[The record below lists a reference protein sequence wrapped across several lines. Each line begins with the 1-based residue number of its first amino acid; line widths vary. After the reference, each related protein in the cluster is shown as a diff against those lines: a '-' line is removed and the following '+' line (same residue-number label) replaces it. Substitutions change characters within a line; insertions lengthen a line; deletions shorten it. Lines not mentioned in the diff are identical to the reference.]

1 MSDHASK
8 RGHALDPLD
17 GVWRP
22 SVVFAAFCIVA
33 TLAAVPLLPFASAA
47 GYVIVFSCGAALA
60 ATAFAFGAMAS
71 ARHTRI
77 RATGLV
83 AIAVAMLAG
92 AGFVLVAIFVTG
104 WSRLLFAVWAA
115 ACWTYAAVVTDVL
128 VRLRKTDAARKIE
141 KRDLGIFISYR
152 RDDTIDTVGR
162 IYDHLKQ
169 DFDERRLFLDVD
181 LKERG
186 VDFRKAIRAA
196 LDQSD
201 VVLAVIGPRWL
212 TVSNHEGR
220 RRLDDPGDWVRIEIE
235 SALASEVR
243 LIPVLVQ
250 GARMP
255 REEEMPAPLG
265 PLAYRSAISV
275 RPDPDFRR
283 DIAQLV
289 SDLSRCEK
297 RAGAASMTTS

>member
-1 MSDHASK
+1 MCDQASN

-17 GVWRP
+17 RAWRP
-22 SVVFAAFCIVA
+22 SVVFAALCVVA
-33 TLAAVPLLPFASAA
+33 AFAAVPLLPFATAA
-47 GYVIVFSCGAALA
+47 GYVIVFTSGAALA

-92 AGFVLVAIFVTG
+92 AGFVLVAVFVTG

-115 ACWTYAAVVTDVL
+115 ASWTYAAVVTNVL
-128 VRLRKTDAARKIE
+128 VRLRKTDAADTIE
-141 KRDLGIFISYR
+141 RRDLGIFISYQ
-152 RDDTIDTVGR
+152 RDDAINTVGR

-169 DFDERRLFLDVD
+169 NFDERRLFLDVD
-181 LKERG
+181 RQVG
-186 VDFRKAIRAA
+186 GDDFRDSIRAA
-196 LDQSD
+196 LNRSD

-212 TVSNHEGR
+212 TASNPEGQ

-235 SALASEVR
+235 SAFASEVR
-243 LIPVLVQ
+243 LMPVLVQ

-255 REEEMPAPLG
+255 RAEEMPAPLRQ
-265 PLAYRSAISV
+265 LAYRTAISV

-283 DIAQLV
+283 DIVQLV

-297 RAGAASMTTS
+297 RARILE

>member
-1 MSDHASK
+1 MSDHASS

-17 GVWRP
+17 RVWRP
-22 SVVFAAFCIVA
+22 SVVFAALCIVA

-47 GYVIVFSCGAALA
+47 GYVIVLTSGAALA

-77 RATGLV
+77 RGTGWV

-92 AGFVLVAIFVTG
+92 AVFVLVAVFVTG
-104 WSRLLFAVWAA
+104 WSRLLFALWAVA
-115 ACWTYAAVVTDVL
+115 SWTYAAIVTNVL
-128 VRLRKTDAARKIE
+128 VRSRKTDAAEKIE

-152 RDDTIDTVGR
+152 RDDAIDTVGR

-169 DFDERRLFLDVD
+169 DFDERRVFLDLDRQVG
-181 LKERG
+181 G
-186 VDFRKAIRAA
+186 VDFRESIRAA
-196 LDQSD
+196 LDRSD

-212 TVSNHEGR
+212 SVSNPEGQ

-243 LIPVLVQ
+243 LMPILVQ

-255 REEEMPAPLG
+255 RAEEMPAALRE
-265 PLAYRSAISV
+265 LAYRTAISV
-275 RPDPDFRR
+275 RPDPDFGR

-297 RAGAASMTTS
+297 RARVVP

>member
-1 MSDHASK
+1 MSDHASS

-17 GVWRP
+17 RVWRP
-22 SVVFAAFCIVA
+22 SVVFAALCIVG

-47 GYVIVFSCGAALA
+47 GYVIVLTSGAALA

-77 RATGLV
+77 RGTGWV

-92 AGFVLVAIFVTG
+92 AVFVLVAVFVTG
-104 WSRLLFAVWAA
+104 WSRLLFALWAVA
-115 ACWTYAAVVTDVL
+115 SWTYAAIVTNVL
-128 VRLRKTDAARKIE
+128 VRSRKTDAAEKIE

-152 RDDTIDTVGR
+152 RDDAIETVGR

-169 DFDERRLFLDVD
+169 GFDERRLFLDVD
-181 LKERG
+181 RQEGG
-186 VDFRKAIRAA
+186 VDLRESIRAA
-196 LDQSD
+196 LNQSD

-212 TVSNHEGR
+212 SVSNPEGQ

-255 REEEMPAPLG
+255 REEEMPAALRE
-265 PLAYRSAISV
+265 LAYRTAISV

-289 SDLSRCEK
+289 SDLSRREK
-297 RAGAASMTTS
+297 RARIVP

>member
-1 MSDHASK
+1 MSEQASSG
-8 RGHALDPLD
+8 GHALHPLD

-22 SVVFAAFCIVA
+22 SVVFAALCIVA

-47 GYVIVFSCGAALA
+47 GYGVVFSCGAALA

-71 ARHTRI
+71 ARHTRA
-77 RATGLV
+77 RAAGLV

-92 AGFVLVAIFVTG
+92 AVFVLVAVFVAG
-104 WSRLLFAVWAA
+104 WSRILFALWAA
-115 ACWTYAAVVTDVL
+115 ASWSYAGVVTNVL
-128 VRLRKTDAARKIE
+128 MRSRKTDAAEKVE
-141 KRDLGIFISYR
+141 KRGLGIFISYR

-162 IYDHLKQ
+162 IYDHLKH

-181 LKERG
+181 RQVG
-186 VDFRKAIRAA
+186 GDDFRESIHAA
-196 LDQSD
+196 LNRSD

-212 TVSNHEGR
+212 SASNDEGQ

-235 SALASEVR
+235 SALASGVR
-243 LIPVLVQ
+243 LMPVLVQ

-255 REEEMPAPLG
+255 REEELPAPLR
-265 PLAYRSAISV
+265 PLAYRTAVSV

-297 RAGAASMTTS
+297 RAAPRR